1 MNLSN
6 IINNF
11 KNINKD
17 ILNIM
22 KHGLKFS
29 FLICIIAATILC
41 TYLFSYHSNFMFL
54 LGFYTFKIGLIIAVE
69 FIICGMAVDA
79 IKSHDL

>member
-6 IINNF
+6 IINNL

-17 ILNIM
+17 ILKIM
-22 KHGLKFS
+22 KHGLKLS
-29 FLICIIAATILC
+29 FLICIIATTILC
-41 TYLFSYHSNFMFL
+41 AYLFFFHSNFMFW
-54 LGFYTFKIGLIIAVE
+54 LGFYIFKIGLIIAVE

-79 IKSHDL
+79 IKNQGL